1 LFYSPVFKR
10 ARPDSEQVPIKIT

>member
-1 LFYSPVFKR
+1 VFKR